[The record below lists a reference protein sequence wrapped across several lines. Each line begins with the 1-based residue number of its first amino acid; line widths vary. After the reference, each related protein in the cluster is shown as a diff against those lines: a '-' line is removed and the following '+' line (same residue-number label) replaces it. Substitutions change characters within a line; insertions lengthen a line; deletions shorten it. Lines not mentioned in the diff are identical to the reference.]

1 MATEKLQIILDAS
14 WRGGSAI
21 RAAGVD
27 LDKADAAAVRA
38 AASMQKGLAI
48 GAGVAGAA
56 LAGLAVG
63 ARATWQAM
71 EAGADLSRSRDQFE
85 RLAESINST
94 GDAMLGKLKAATAGL
109 MNDAELIANAGQIM
123 SLGLAK
129 TEDAVVRLATVSGK
143 LGWDMSQVIL
153 TMANDSVMR
162 LDALGLSIDAVN
174 EKQQR
179 LIKEGFSAGEA
190 FDLAVIEA
198 GEDKI
203 LLVGDAADST
213 AGKMKA
219 FQSAIEDAQNA
230 FNEGLALGVA
240 SGIDQIG
247 ASAIESADGVAYLTG
262 KLGELWGTYIGTVG
276 ASVAAYANT
285 QQILDDAIKLG
296 MITPDYATQLGNQQI
311 GVLRDPS
318 MFGGDRATA
327 IRNAEGVIANL
338 GTQVGQITSQRDLL
352 DANTWDKWAEETE
365 KALAGVGTETEK
377 AGVKTQRFLGD
388 VEMLVDG
395 VESWRTVGA
404 GMNETTRGAAE
415 VADEA
420 GGSMRGYTSA
430 INDAVDAMSQLSA
443 ASGDLFSRLRGAKEF
458 NLAEELFGMG
468 DKMGWGATDMASFGV
483 TAGLFDQGRANE
495 LMNQSYLLQAAEQMM
510 ASGMKG
516 EELWGAIQALQ
527 GKLAEGGGLAAE
539 LFATIDETS
548 AEAQLLLDTSAG
560 YGELDAFVLAVEEAN
575 PMMNIGVNFP
585 GDTGGSTY
593 NGEPYSGGG
602 GIPGVPSTGGPVNQ
616 QPQGAGN
623 VTINAYNERTAALA
637 MTMLAQ
643 MRRNGGTA

>member
-1 MATEKLQIILDAS
+1 MATERLQIILEAIVKGQAAIKELQRDL
-14 WRGGSAI
+14 GG
-21 RAAGVD
+21 
-27 LDKADAAAVRA
+27 LDKAADGAK
-38 AASMQKGLAI
+38 KGAKALGAQLGITAI
-48 GAGVAGAA
+48 GFGTVVLGAKAAWAAFEGGAA
-56 LAGLAVG
+56 L
-63 ARATWQAM
+63 
-71 EAGADLSRSRDQFE
+71 EKSRDQFD
-85 RLAESINST
+85 RLTVSINST
-94 GDAMLGKLKAATAGL
+94 GDAMLGKLRAATNG
-109 MNDAELIANAGQIM
+109 MVSDADLVAQAGQIM
-123 SLGLAK
+123 KLGLQD
-129 TEDAVVRLATVSGK
+129 TEEGVVRLTAVAGK

-162 LDALGLSIDAVN
+162 LDALGLSVEAVN
-174 EKQQR
+174 EKMRDFMSQ
-179 LIKEGFSAGEA
+179 GFAKGEA
-190 FDLAVIEA
+190 FDMAVIAA
-198 GEDKI
+198 GEDAI
-203 LLVGDAADST
+203 LKVGDAAFTTSGKIDALKTVYTNTNDAFKTSFASELATQFFEAADGALALNNALVTAATEGGVMAAQIILETIGDLQALAIMAQDIANGNFGAAANFDFGAMAKALIGPGFTSFSEFVKKPVTVSPLQGEFLGSLGAGQSGAGPGLPAAGIMPVQAIDEST
-213 AGKMKA
+213 AALKNNTAAGRLADKQRQEGAAIMADYNKRGLETA
-219 FQSAIEDAQNA
+219 HAIEAQEA
-230 FNEGLALGVA
+230 ALKGGGRGGGGL
-240 SGIDQIG
+240 
-247 ASAIESADGVAYLTG
+247 
-262 KLGELWGTYIGTVG
+262 VG
-276 ASVAAYANT
+276 ALQESV
-285 QQILDDAIKLG
+285 
-296 MITPDYATQLGNQQI
+296 
-311 GVLRDPS
+311 
-318 MFGGDRATA
+318 
-327 IRNAEGVIANL
+327 E
-338 GTQVGQITSQRDLL
+338 
-352 DANTWDKWAEETE
+352 
-365 KALAGVGTETEK
+365 
-377 AGVKTQRFLGD
+377 
-388 VEMLVDG
+388 
-395 VESWRTVGA
+395 
-404 GMNETTRGAAE
+404 
-415 VADEA
+415 
-420 GGSMRGYTSA
+420 
-430 INDAVDAMSQLSA
+430 AMSQLSA

-527 GKLAEGGGLAAE
+527 GQLAEGGGLAAE

-548 AEAQLLLDTSAG
+548 AEAQLLLDTSVG